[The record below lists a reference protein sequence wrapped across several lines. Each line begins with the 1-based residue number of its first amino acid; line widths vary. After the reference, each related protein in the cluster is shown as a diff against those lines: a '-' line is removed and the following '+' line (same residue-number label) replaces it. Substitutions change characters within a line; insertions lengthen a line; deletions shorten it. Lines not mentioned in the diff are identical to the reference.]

1 METGLNWRHPEP
13 AECPA
18 PQSTCPRLGAGSAW
32 ASSWRLEARP
42 SSRERLGGRTLALVT
57 PPEALTTGHPLSP
70 FCGLFMGK
78 RKRSLLNSEVLLVSE
93 HVPLGTAGGRL
104 VGQSRFPQELRTEPR
119 DSKATT
125 EVYCLCPLMWSGRC
139 FKCYGFSQTEWRCFC
154 ETHSQGFLFQWGYH
168 TVIARHVRGWT
179 GITFAESPGCHWQH

>member
-1 METGLNWRHPEP
+1 MSHR
-13 AECPA
+13 
-18 PQSTCPRLGAGSAW
+18 
-32 ASSWRLEARP
+32 RP
-42 SSRERLGGRTLALVT
+42 LGGCFD
-57 PPEALTTGHPLSP
+57 G
-70 FCGLFMGK
+70 
-78 RKRSLLNSEVLLVSE
+78 

-104 VGQSRFPQELRTEPR
+104 VGQSCFPQELRTEPR

-179 GITFAESPGCHWQH
+179 GITFAESPGCHWQHWTESFVLWRRTPIALLLLAVRWHRRRKMSPWVLSFTLRAKTRLGWFRFWRKFLLYALIMGTKFCLIIRPHPR

>member
-70 FCGLFMGK
+70 VCGLFMGK

-93 HVPLGTAGGRL
+93 QTPPCDLWIGRVHAEWTPLTPADI
-104 VGQSRFPQELRTEPR
+104 SRELRQSVLPSSLLQRGHLNSSDHMGLENVRPREARGPSRAEHGTRPTSFLAEMGKHPPLTEPQFCR
-119 DSKATT
+119 L
-125 EVYCLCPLMWSGRC
+125 ESG
-139 FKCYGFSQTEWRCFC
+139 
-154 ETHSQGFLFQWGYH
+154 
-168 TVIARHVRGWT
+168 
-179 GITFAESPGCHWQH
+179 AER